1 MEIKKHTILIV
12 DDVATN
18 LDLLKGLLIDRYQ
31 VKVANN
37 GLLAL
42 KIAQKVPAPDLILLD
57 VMMPGM
63 DGFQVCEQ
71 LKRNPATQEIPIIFL
86 TAKTETEAIVKGF
99 EIGGVDY
106 VTKPFNPPEL
116 LARVNTQ
123 ILIKKQ
129 KELILIQNRE
139 QKELLHILCHDLA
152 NHFSVITLG
161 LEMVK
166 TNTPKSKNYLT
177 KIETASN
184 HGVDLINLVRE
195 MRSLQEKTITIE
207 PLNLYEMLAESASL
221 LSNRFQ
227 QKNVG
232 LDIQID
238 PVTQIMAERR
248 SLINSV
254 INNLLTNALKFSFEN
269 DTVTISATEQDDQVI
284 FTVEDHGI
292 GMPAELLAQIFDF
305 TKNTSRIGTNGE
317 SGTGFGMSLIKSFV
331 ESYGGT
337 IAVQSKDIQE
347 YPDDHGT
354 KIVIR
359 FVKTP
364 LKGKYHDED
373 PDRRR

>member
-18 LDLLKGLLIDRYQ
+18 LDLLKGLLIDQYN

-37 GLLAL
+37 GSLAL
-42 KIAQKVPAPDLILLD
+42 KIAQMIPAPDLILLD

-71 LKRNPATQEIPIIFL
+71 LKSSPNTQDIPIIFL
-86 TAKTETEAIVKGF
+86 TAKTETAAIVKGF
-99 EIGGVDY
+99 ESGGVDY

-129 KELILIQNRE
+129 KDLILVQNRE

-152 NHFSVITLG
+152 NHFSVIVLG
-161 LEMVK
+161 LEMLK
-166 TNTPKSKNYLT
+166 TNTRKSENYLD
-177 KIETASN
+177 KIESASN

-195 MRSLQEKTITIE
+195 MRTLQEKTIAIE
-207 PLNLYEMLAESASL
+207 PLNLYEMLSESVSL

-232 LDIQID
+232 LDVQIN
-238 PVTQIMAERR
+238 PSTQIIAERR
-248 SLINSV
+248 SLVNSV

-269 DTVTISATEQDDQVI
+269 DTVTISATEQDDKVI
-284 FTVEDHGI
+284 LTVEDHGI

-337 IAVQSKDIQE
+337 IAVQSKDIQK

-354 KIVIR
+354 KIVIHLA
-359 FVKTP
+359 KTP
-364 LKGKYHDED
+364 
-373 PDRRR
+373 

>member
-1 MEIKKHTILIV
+1 MEIKKNTILIV

-18 LDLLKGLLIDRYQ
+18 LDLLKGLLIDQYN

-37 GLLAL
+37 GSLAL
-42 KIAQKVPAPDLILLD
+42 KIAQMVPAPDLILLD
-57 VMMPGM
+57 VMMPGI

-71 LKRNPATQEIPIIFL
+71 LKSNPDTQDIPIIFL
-86 TAKTETEAIVKGF
+86 TARTETEAIVKGF
-99 EIGGVDY
+99 ETGGVDY
-106 VTKPFNPPEL
+106 VNKPFNPPEL

-129 KELILIQNRE
+129 KDLILDQNRE

-152 NHFSVITLG
+152 NHFGVIILG
-161 LEMVK
+161 LEMLK
-166 TNTPKSKNYLT
+166 TDTQKSEHYLG
-177 KIETASN
+177 KIESATS

-195 MRSLQEKTITIE
+195 MRTLQEKTVEIE
-207 PLNLYEMLAESASL
+207 PVNLYEMISGSVSL

-232 LDIQID
+232 LEVQID
-238 PVTQIMAERR
+238 PSTQVMAERR
-248 SLINSV
+248 SLVNSV

-269 DTVTISATEQDDQVI
+269 DTVTISATEHDNQVI
-284 FTVEDHGI
+284 LTVEDHGI
-292 GMPAELLAQIFDF
+292 GMPATLLAQIFDF

-347 YPDDHGT
+347 RPDDHGT
-354 KIVIR
+354 TIVIR
-359 FVKTP
+359 FVKSQSKRKT
-364 LKGKYHDED
+364 L
-373 PDRRR
+373 

>member
-1 MEIKKHTILIV
+1 M
-12 DDVATN
+12 
-18 LDLLKGLLIDRYQ
+18 
-31 VKVANN
+31 
-37 GLLAL
+37 
-42 KIAQKVPAPDLILLD
+42 
-57 VMMPGM
+57 
-63 DGFQVCEQ
+63 
-71 LKRNPATQEIPIIFL
+71 
-86 TAKTETEAIVKGF
+86 
-99 EIGGVDY
+99 
-106 VTKPFNPPEL
+106 
-116 LARVNTQ
+116 
-123 ILIKKQ
+123 
-129 KELILIQNRE
+129 
-139 QKELLHILCHDLA
+139 
-152 NHFSVITLG
+152 G

-166 TNTPKSKNYLT
+166 TNTRKTENYLA
-177 KIETASN
+177 KIESASN

-195 MRSLQEKTITIE
+195 MRTLQEKTIAIE
-207 PLNLYEMLAESASL
+207 PLNLYEMLSESVSL

-232 LDIQID
+232 LDVLIN
-238 PVTQIMAERR
+238 PSTQIMAERR
-248 SLINSV
+248 SLVNSV

-269 DTVTISATEQDDQVI
+269 DTVTISATERDNQVI

-347 YPDDHGT
+347 YPDEHGT

-364 LKGKYHDED
+364 
-373 PDRRR
+373 